1 MFREFEKHCTQCQ
14 RGQPCGKSHLYVM
27 IVDPTIMEKKKFREA
42 NPDYV
47 EGMPCFYVGKTEHVP
62 RCRQSQHQGKQKGTW
77 RCYCG
82 KEGTTNTLEFWH
94 KPSTVVKDYTEGFL
108 KADLFRDWNPVEPE
122 VAEEREAE
130 LAAHLRKQGYGIWAG
145 HHDKKKS

>member
-1 MFREFEKHCTQCQ
+1 MFSQLR
-14 RGQPCGKSHLYVM
+14 L
-27 IVDPTIMEKKKFREA
+27 DLALEA
-42 NPDYV
+42 SACLEASAPSLT
-47 EGMPCFYVGKTEHVP
+47 GLP
-62 RCRQSQHQGKQKGTW
+62 RAQSQHQGEQKGTW

-94 KPSTVVKDYTEGFL
+94 KPSKVVKNHTEGFL
-108 KADLFRDWNPVEPE
+108 KADLFREWNPVEPE
-122 VAEEREAE
+122 EAEEREAE